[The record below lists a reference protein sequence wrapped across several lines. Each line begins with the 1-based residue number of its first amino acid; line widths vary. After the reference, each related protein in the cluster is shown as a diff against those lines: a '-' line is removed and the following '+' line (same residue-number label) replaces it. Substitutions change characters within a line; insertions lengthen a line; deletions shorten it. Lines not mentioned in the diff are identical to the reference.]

1 MEKTMDTH
9 LRHEPV
15 ATGWSWVAAITAL
28 ITLLA
33 GPIAVVASFA
43 NPPPRDALAMPQAT
57 SLAEPNRVEPPA
69 SYSVPSDGGDI
80 GHFAFGYVESTGIPR
95 LRPASPASIPG
106 RRARRVGSAGHN

>member
-1 MEKTMDTH
+1 MEETMETH

-15 ATGWSWVAAITAL
+15 ATGWTWVAAITAL

-43 NPPPRDALAMPQAT
+43 NPPPRDALAMAQAT
-57 SLAEPNRVEPPA
+57 SLAEPNRAEPPA

-80 GHFAFGYVESTGIPR
+80 GHFAFGYVEFDWDPQAPGGVPGFDSWPPGSPR
-95 LRPASPASIPG
+95 R
-106 RRARRVGSAGHN
+106 